1 MGGKSDRTWTCTL
14 RDVYRTKVNAQ
25 LESSKSAPQVVPDGP
40 PNSFSALCGNRVGF
54 RSDEVQALCD
64 EILPPL
70 SLMGEVNSLEAS
82 GSDASEL
89 P

>member
-1 MGGKSDRTWTCTL
+1 VR
-14 RDVYRTKVNAQ
+14 A
-25 LESSKSAPQVVPDGP
+25 LESI
-40 PNSFSALCGNRVGF
+40 NFFSARGNRVGF
-54 RSDEVQALCD
+54 PSDEVQALCD

-70 SLMGEVNSLEAS
+70 SLMGEANSLEAS

>member
-1 MGGKSDRTWTCTL
+1 MRHLAWL
-14 RDVYRTKVNAQ
+14 RVPTG
-25 LESSKSAPQVVPDGP
+25 AP
-40 PNSFSALCGNRVGF
+40 NFFSARCGNRVGF
-54 RSDEVQALCD
+54 PGDEVQALCD

-70 SLMGEVNSLEAS
+70 SLMGEANSLEAS